1 MRQLIKKDLLAFL
14 RESFGIELPEIPL
27 EHPAITAFGDY
38 STNISLTD
46 FPLLFDSV
54 SCHSKMAIDKN
65 PLALAEGLK
74 GAISDDRKGGRRF
87 QYLREIKVEKPG
99 FINFYLDDLWLA
111 NWLAVINQSGE
122 VFGSPAADVAKQRS
136 KKKVQV
142 ECVSANPTGPLH
154 VGNIRGGP
162 LGDTIANVLKKNGY
176 LVWREYYH
184 NDVGGQVKKL
194 GESILH
200 WYKKEYG
207 VTPELPEDGY
217 QGDYVRDLA
226 KEVAKNF
233 GRQYLEGEPDKAA
246 DVLGAI
252 AVEKYLQTALSL
264 CRELGIIFDLVVKE
278 SALVTQGKTGK
289 ALDTL
294 RQKGTLK
301 EDGGA
306 WWFAPSDDF
315 LADRECVVIRS
326 DGNYTY
332 FANDIGYHLDKFG
345 RGFETVI
352 DVWGANHHG
361 HVPRMKA
368 AMRALGLDPDKLK
381 VILYQWVR
389 VRRGGELVSMSK
401 RKGTFVLAED
411 VLREVGKDAFRF
423 FFLLKDSSTPLDF
436 DLELMT
442 RQSNDNPVYY
452 VQYAHA
458 RMSNILKNY
467 AGDLASIRQMPSFR
481 RLTESAELNLIR
493 HLLKFPE
500 LVEDVGQSLAVHQ
513 LTTYAIELADLFH
526 HFYEECRVLGSDL
539 EKERLG
545 LVLASK
551 IVLKNDLDL
560 LGVSAPER
568 M

>member
-1 MRQLIKKDLLAFL
+1 M
-14 RESFGIELPEIPL
+14 PL
-27 EHPAITAFGDY
+27 EHPALPAFGDY

-46 FPLLFDSV
+46 FSLLFGPV

-74 GAISDDRKGGRRF
+74 RAIIDDRRKGRRF

-99 FINFYLDDLWLA
+99 FINFYLDDSWLA
-111 NWLAVINQSGE
+111 GWLAIINQSGE
-122 VFGSPAADVAKQRS
+122 AFGSPAVELAQQRS
-136 KKKVQV
+136 KKKIQV
-142 ECVSANPTGPLH
+142 EYVSANPTGPLH

-194 GESILH
+194 GQSVFY
-200 WYKKEYG
+200 WYQKEYG
-207 VTPELPEDGY
+207 LESDFPEDGY

-233 GRQYLEGEPDKAA
+233 GRQYLEQAPEEAA
-246 DVLGAI
+246 EALGSI
-252 AVEKYLQTALSL
+252 AVEKFFQKALSL

-278 SALVTQGKTGK
+278 SALVAQGKTSK
-289 ALDTL
+289 ALDAL

-301 EDGGA
+301 EEGGA
-306 WWFAPSDDF
+306 WWFAPSDEF
-315 LADRECVVIRS
+315 LADRECVVVRS
-326 DGNYTY
+326 DSNYTY
-332 FANDIGYHLDKFG
+332 FSNDIGYHLDKFD

-368 AMRALGLDPDKLK
+368 AIRALGLDPDKLK

-389 VRRGGELVSMSK
+389 VRRGGEVVSMSK
-401 RKGTFVLAED
+401 RRGTFVLAED

-452 VQYAHA
+452 VQYAYA

-467 AGDLASIRQMPSFR
+467 AGGLASIKQMTSFK
-481 RLTESAELNLIR
+481 RLTEPAELNLIR

-500 LVEDVGQSLAVHQ
+500 LVEDVGQSLSVHQ
-513 LTTYAIELADLFH
+513 LTTYALELADLFH